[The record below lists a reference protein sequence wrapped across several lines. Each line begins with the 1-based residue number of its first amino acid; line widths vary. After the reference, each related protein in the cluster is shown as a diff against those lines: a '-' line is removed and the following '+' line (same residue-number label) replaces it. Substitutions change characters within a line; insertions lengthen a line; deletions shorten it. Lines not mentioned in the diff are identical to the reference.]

1 MAFSAIPLFYYKEF
15 YMNVQPK
22 LENYNLCLK
31 ANLKFYIDKALHG
44 DSVII
49 TRPKRKN
56 VVLISEEEYNELQRI
71 KHNAEYMY
79 KMNTSIQQAK
89 EGKVVIK
96 SMEELE
102 QLANE

>member
-1 MAFSAIPLFYYKEF
+1 MMTATVATD
-15 YMNVQPK
+15 
-22 LENYNLCLK
+22 LK
-31 ANLKFYIDKALHG
+31 ANLKFYIDKALNG

-71 KHNAEYMY
+71 KHNADYMY

-102 QLANE
+102 QLADE

>member
-1 MAFSAIPLFYYKEF
+1 MTATVATD
-15 YMNVQPK
+15 
-22 LENYNLCLK
+22 LK
-31 ANLKFYIDKALHG
+31 ANLKFYIDKAVNG

-56 VVLISEEEYNELQRI
+56 AVLISEVEYNELQRI
-71 KHNAEYMY
+71 KQNAEYMF

-89 EGKVVIK
+89 EGKVIVK

-102 QLANE
+102 KMADE

>member
-1 MAFSAIPLFYYKEF
+1 MMTATVATD
-15 YMNVQPK
+15 
-22 LENYNLCLK
+22 LK
-31 ANLKFYIDKALHG
+31 ANLKFYIDKALNG

-71 KHNAEYMY
+71 KHNADYMY

-89 EGKVVIK
+89 EGKVVVK

-102 QLANE
+102 RLRR

>member
-1 MAFSAIPLFYYKEF
+1 MMTATVATD
-15 YMNVQPK
+15 
-22 LENYNLCLK
+22 LK
-31 ANLKFYIDKALHG
+31 ANLKFYIDKAVNG

-56 VVLISEEEYNELQRI
+56 AVLISEVEYNELQRI
-71 KHNAEYMY
+71 KQNAEYMF

-89 EGKVVIK
+89 EGKVIVK

-102 QLANE
+102 KMADE

>member
-1 MAFSAIPLFYYKEF
+1 MMTATVATD
-15 YMNVQPK
+15 
-22 LENYNLCLK
+22 LK
-31 ANLKFYIDKALHG
+31 ANLKFYIDKALNG

-102 QLANE
+102 QLADE

>member
-1 MAFSAIPLFYYKEF
+1 MTATVAT
-15 YMNVQPK
+15 N
-22 LENYNLCLK
+22 LK
-31 ANLKFYIDKALHG
+31 ANLKFYIDKALNG

-71 KHNAEYMY
+71 KHNADYMY

-89 EGKVVIK
+89 EGKVVVK

-102 QLANE
+102 QFANE